1 MTTKLL
7 TGILSKPVES
17 SSQARL
23 TLTERAFQI
32 GFGAIQWPWLLKSL
46 YGGTR
51 HSKFALLERLGL
63 DPDALPHL
71 GSWKADT
78 HFLHRV
84 IDLIEER
91 QPANVVELGSG
102 ATSLI
107 IASALKKNRKGE
119 LHSYDQHLPFV
130 GEMAKWLSDYDLD
143 AAFHH
148 APLFYRSDRW
158 PGLWYA
164 LSQLPDEIDLLV
176 IDGPP
181 WSVHPFAR
189 GIADCLFDRI
199 SPGGIIMLDDAA
211 RPGERLI
218 ARRWRSEWPEFSF
231 NFEGEGSKGLL
242 IGRKSFERV

>member
-1 MTTKLL
+1 MALGAGL
-7 TGILSKPVES
+7 FIAAPNARMSILAVGSPM
-17 SSQARL
+17 RPY
-23 TLTERAFQI
+23 TLTQTDQINSKSTLQTGRAI
-32 GFGAIQWPWLLKSL
+32 
-46 YGGTR
+46 R
-51 HSKFALLERLGL
+51 
-63 DPDALPHL
+63 
-71 GSWKADT
+71 
-78 HFLHRV
+78 
-84 IDLIEER
+84 
-91 QPANVVELGSG
+91 
-102 ATSLI
+102 
-107 IASALKKNRKGE
+107 
-119 LHSYDQHLPFV
+119 
-130 GEMAKWLSDYDLD
+130 
-143 AAFHH
+143 
-148 APLFYRSDRW
+148 FYRSDRW

-218 ARRWRSEWPEFSF
+218 ARRRRSEWPEFSF